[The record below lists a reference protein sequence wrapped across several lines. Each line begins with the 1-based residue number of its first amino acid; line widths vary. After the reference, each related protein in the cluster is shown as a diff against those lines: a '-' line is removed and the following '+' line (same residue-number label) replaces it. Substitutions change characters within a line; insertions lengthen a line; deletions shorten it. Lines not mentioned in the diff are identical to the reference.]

1 MTSFEHTP
9 AKNTAMGKPM
19 SSTTTVTMTNK
30 VTCDDAAGENGEPGQ
45 VGGVGLTS
53 ERPGSAHDGSET
65 DSQPVRV
72 TIDTIHAITID
83 TSCNHRYIRPVTIDT
98 YCYHRWIHAVTID
111 TYCNHRHMLLP

>member
-19 SSTTTVTMTNK
+19 SSTTTVTMTSK

-72 TIDTIHAITID
+72 TIDTVHAITID
-83 TSCNHRYIRPVTIDT
+83 TCCNHRYI
-98 YCYHRWIHAVTID
+98 
-111 TYCNHRHMLLP
+111 LLP